1 MGQGGTFP
9 TIETG
14 RIVLVGGRC
23 VLRIESGGQFD
34 EDTYSIVQPSGAQW
48 FPRIWVPLG
57 TSGAAFIVE
66 GDLVVV
72 GFIRGKAR
80 SPVVLGSIRPST
92 DQSGLAKKPSD
103 APARDNLKLALD
115 FKSDAGVST
124 GTVNL
129 EVGGAQGAGVRL
141 DASKAI
147 KAYAPRVELGGPGG
161 HRLAFA
167 PELFDL
173 LISVF
178 TEVVAIGLAA
188 GTLTPDTA
196 SALIRLAADQAAG
209 GGTLSTRATRA
220 T

>member
-14 RIVLVGGRC
+14 RIVLVGGRR

-92 DQSGLAKKPSD
+92 DESGLAKKPSD

-129 EVGGAQGAGVRL
+129 DVGGAQGAGVRL

-147 KAYAPRVELGGPGG
+147 KAYAPRVELGGMGG

>member
-1 MGQGGTFP
+1 MPQSGTFP

-14 RIVLVGGRC
+14 RIVLVGGRR
-23 VLRIESGGQFD
+23 VLRIETGGQFD

-57 TSGAAFIVE
+57 TSGSAFIVE

-72 GFIRGKAR
+72 GFIRGKPR

-92 DQSGLAKKPSD
+92 DASGLAKKASD
-103 APARDNLKLALD
+103 APARDNIKLALD
-115 FKSDAGVST
+115 FASDTGVSA
-124 GTVNL
+124 GSVDL
-129 EVGGAQGAGVRL
+129 EVGGAQGPGVRI
-141 DASKAI
+141 DASAAI

-161 HRLAFA
+161 HRLAYA

-209 GGTLSTRATRA
+209 GGALSTRATRA